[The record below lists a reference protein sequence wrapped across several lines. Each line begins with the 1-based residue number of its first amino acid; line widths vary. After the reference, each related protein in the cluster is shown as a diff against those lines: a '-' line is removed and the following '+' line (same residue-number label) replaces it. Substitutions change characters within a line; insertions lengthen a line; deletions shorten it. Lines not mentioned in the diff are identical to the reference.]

1 MQFLTTA
8 SLVAVAVAASAPV
21 VTTNPNTRFVAD
33 FPFAGP
39 HVASGFVVFAVGD
52 SGQVNVHVDLTK
64 LPATGGE
71 FSYKIH
77 DRPVGWG
84 AATCD
89 SAGAVFDPYH
99 AGNVDCDALAD
110 DSRCPVG
117 DLSGKHGR
125 FTATCFEH
133 SYIDPYLL
141 LDPALEAYIGG
152 RSVVVYHDGQVL
164 ACATIQAETEGDQN
178 GESGDSVVELPLM
191 EVALPTAVPPI
202 GTDVIVTEEETIET
216 SVETIETSVETIETS
231 VDSIKTSLETIETS
245 LDSTDSLAETTF
257 PSKNSTVASTLTSE
271 VSGLASSSAGSVPP
285 EVTQETNMGLQL
297 ALLVAAMVAMVAML
311 L

>member
-1 MQFLTTA
+1 MQFITTA
-8 SLVAVAVAASAPV
+8 TLIAVAVASSAPV
-21 VTTNPNTRFVAD
+21 VTSNPNTRFVAD
-33 FPFAGP
+33 FPFAGSQA
-39 HVASGFVVFAVGD
+39 ASGFVVFAVGD

-99 AGNVDCDALAD
+99 AGNVDCDSLAD

-133 SYIDPYLL
+133 SYIDPYLS
-141 LDPALEAYIGG
+141 LDPASEAYIGG

-178 GESGDSVVELPLM
+178 GDQEGASVDSVVELPSI

-202 GTDVIVTEEETIET
+202 ATDVIVTEEETIKT
-216 SVETIETSVETIETS
+216 LVETIETSVETIETS
-231 VDSIKTSLETIETS
+231 VGTIETS
-245 LDSTDSLAETTF
+245 LESTDSLAETTF
-257 PSKNSTVASTLTSE
+257 PSRNSTVASTLTSE
-271 VSGLASSSAGSVPP
+271 VSSVASSSAGSVPP
-285 EVTQETNMGLQL
+285 EVTQETNMGSQL
-297 ALLVAAMVAMVAML
+297 ASSVAAMVAMVAML

>member
-1 MQFLTTA
+1 MQFITTA
-8 SLVAVAVAASAPV
+8 TLIAVAVASSAPV
-21 VTTNPNTRFVAD
+21 VTSNPNTRFVAD
-33 FPFAGP
+33 FPFAGSQA
-39 HVASGFVVFAVGD
+39 ASGFVVFAVGD

-99 AGNVDCDALAD
+99 AGNVDCDSLAD

-178 GESGDSVVELPLM
+178 GDQEGASVDSVVELPLI

-202 GTDVIVTEEETIET
+202 ATDVIVTEEETIKT
-216 SVETIETSVETIETS
+216 LVETIETSVETIETS
-231 VDSIKTSLETIETS
+231 VGTIETS
-245 LDSTDSLAETTF
+245 LESTDSLAETTF
-257 PSKNSTVASTLTSE
+257 PSRNSTVASTLTSE
-271 VSGLASSSAGSVPP
+271 VSLVASSSAGSVPP

>member
-8 SLVAVAVAASAPV
+8 TLLAVAVAASAPV
-21 VTTNPNTRFVAD
+21 ATSNPNTRFVAD

-99 AGNVDCDALAD
+99 AGNVECDSLAD

-164 ACATIQAETEGDQN
+164 ACATIQAETEGDQE
-178 GESGDSVVELPLM
+178 GESVESVVELPLI
-191 EVALPTAVPPI
+191 EVAPPTAIPPI
-202 GTDVIVTEEETIET
+202 ATDVIVTEEETIET
-216 SVETIETSVETIETS
+216 SVETIATSGETSATSGETIETS
-231 VDSIKTSLETIETS
+231 PE
-245 LDSTDSLAETTF
+245 STDSLAETTIH
-257 PSKNSTVASTLTSE
+257 SANSTVASTLTSK
-271 VSGLASSSAGSVPP
+271 VSGSASSSAGSVPP